1 MCGSKAPALSRVLCF
16 GCVGTPHPDS
26 RKDKSRN
33 GQHQQ
38 TQTAAQFDYPAKRVY
53 ETAAALLEQKK
64 QADLL
69 FPYLECAVFDSAA
82 QCKTTRMGFNIFKD
96 RRDIR
101 QLGIALMTI
110 KKLAVITRPAV

>member
-69 FPYLECAVFDSAA
+69 FPYLEWWALAHSRFLIVRRSVKLHEWGSTFS
-82 QCKTTRMGFNIFKD
+82 KTAEIYGNW
-96 RRDIR
+96 
-101 QLGIALMTI
+101 GSH
-110 KKLAVITRPAV
+110 